1 MNAFLI
7 VFDVKENES
16 EYRQFLQEILSK
28 SKHSGEDVQLLS
40 KTSYMVK
47 ANRFL
52 QFISLITMVSKEMKR
67 INEPICCYRCLAFSE
82 EPQWMCS
89 GDLS

>member
-7 VFDVKENES
+7 VFDAKENES
-16 EYRQFLQEILSK
+16 ECRQFLQEILSK
-28 SKHSGEDVQLLS
+28 SKKFAEDVQLLS
-40 KTSYMVK
+40 KTSYVVK

-52 QFISLITMVSKEMKR
+52 QFTSSIAMVANEMKR
-67 INEPICCYRCLAFSE
+67 INEPSCSYRCLAFSE

-89 GDLS
+89 GDLT